1 MNTNANKE
9 QDKKAITP
17 EGGLSEIKVM
27 RTVEGV
33 KQTTL
38 FRRRDGKL
46 TAEKT
51 DDSLREV
58 NCGE

>member
-9 QDKKAITP
+9 QAKNATAGK
-17 EGGLSEIKVM
+17 GGLSEIKVM
-27 RTVEGV
+27 RTVDGV

-38 FRRRDGKL
+38 YRRRNNKW

-51 DDSLREV
+51 EDSLGEV
-58 NCGE
+58 NCGD

>member
-9 QDKKAITP
+9 KDKKATTP

-27 RTVEGV
+27 RTVDGV

-38 FRRRDGKL
+38 FRRRNGKL
-46 TAEKT
+46 MAEKK